1 MSGSA
6 DNLVK
11 PQNPHFIRFDFC
23 LFISPSDLNL
33 LVSGSADHLVR
44 LWNPYCVAKPT
55 TLLRGH
61 LTGVSA
67 VSIAAADEGMA
78 KVKYCDNEII
88 IA

>member
-1 MSGSA
+1 MDRGA
-6 DNLVK
+6 EC
-11 PQNPHFIRFDFC
+11 FDFNK
-23 LFISPSDLNL
+23 DLNL

-55 TLLRGH
+55 TLLGGH

-78 KVKYCDNEII
+78 KVYGRNK
-88 IA
+88 